1 MTESKRFDS
10 EITRLD
16 RIILENFGDRVILK
30 PLTRWNEAYKEFPR
44 YVLEYLCAKYIDPRD
59 PLPGQKKIDRL
70 LQEHYVE
77 SGAKELIKHRI
88 AEKGEYAL
96 LGPLTLTYD
105 QRQLHYW
112 AEVPA
117 LGDNRVR
124 VSDRV
129 IKEFGDTLLTSGAWG
144 TMRIEFDPNYKI
156 GAHAYPFRVIDF
168 TPFQVTRLSLEDY
181 IEKRRLFSTQDWIDL
196 LIQTIGFNP
205 ACLNERVKILMMLR
219 LVPFVESNYN
229 LVELGP
235 RQTGKTYMY
244 KNTSQRAFVVSSG
257 KASAATLFHHGT
269 SRKVGLIGVKDVVVF
284 DEIASER
291 SGAQKLNDTTID
303 TLKNYMA
310 QGSYSKD
317 GIEFTSTCSIVLGG
331 NIDTNLDE
339 RKPIDNYHHLFQPL
353 PEETRQ
359 DTAFLDRIHAY
370 LPGWEMPVI
379 TPSNYA
385 TGYGFISDYVAEI
398 FHLLRRRN
406 YQTHVVAG
414 AVFPEGMSQR
424 AHDAIKKTAAG
435 LLKLLYPHRTPD
447 DVEMEELNFCLSIAS
462 EMRQRVADQLKVIAP
477 QEFQKVSLKYEMR
490 LKSHSGRQTEER

>member
-1 MTESKRFDS
+1 MNENKPTNANGLDQLM
-10 EITRLD
+10 RLD

-44 YVLEYLCAKYIDPRD
+44 YVLEYLCARYIDALD

-88 AEKGEYAL
+88 AEKGEYSL
-96 LGPLTLTYD
+96 LGPLVLTYD
-105 QRQLHYW
+105 QRRLHYW
-112 AEVPA
+112 ADVPA
-117 LGDNRVR
+117 LGDPHVR

-129 IKEFGDTLLTSGAWG
+129 IKEFGDILLTSGAWG
-144 TMRIEFDPNYKI
+144 TMKIEFDPNYKI
-156 GAHAYPFRVIDF
+156 GAHAYPFRLVDF
-168 TPFQVTRLSLEDY
+168 TPFQVTRLSLDDY
-181 IEKRRLFSTQDWIDL
+181 AEKRRRFSTQDWIDL
-196 LIQTIGFNP
+196 LIQTVGFNP
-205 ACLNERVKILMMLR
+205 ACLSERVKLLMILR

-244 KNTSQRAFVVSSG
+244 KNTSQRAFVISSG

-269 SRKVGLIGVKDVVVF
+269 TRKVGLIGVKDVVVF

-291 SGAQKLNDTTID
+291 PGAQKLNDSTID

-317 GIEFTSTCSIVLGG
+317 GVEFTSTCSIVLGG
-331 NIDTNLDE
+331 NINTNLEE
-339 RKPIDNYHHLFQPL
+339 RLPADKYHHLFQPL
-353 PEETRQ
+353 PEETRE

-385 TGYGFISDYVAEI
+385 TGYGFISDYIAEI

-414 AVFPEGMSQR
+414 AIFPEGMSQR

-435 LLKLLYPHRTPD
+435 LLKLIYPHRTPD
-447 DVEMEELNFCLSIAS
+447 DVESDELNYCLSIAV

-477 QEFQKVSLKYEMR
+477 LEFQKVDLKYEIP
-490 LKSHSGRQTEER
+490 LKSSL